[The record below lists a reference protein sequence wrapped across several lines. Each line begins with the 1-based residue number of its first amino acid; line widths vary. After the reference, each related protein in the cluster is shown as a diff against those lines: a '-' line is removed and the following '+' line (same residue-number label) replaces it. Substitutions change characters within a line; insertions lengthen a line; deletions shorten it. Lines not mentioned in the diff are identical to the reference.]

1 MVKKTVP
8 FLLFALFH
16 TLVDNKIENNIDICF
31 LNLNGTFLCVTQ
43 KRKVPIEGWVKVDG
57 IPPSYKAMA
66 GQVGEAGKK
75 VFPASPSS
83 IINLYRE
90 QSLIIPHM
98 IQFGI

>member
-8 FLLFALFH
+8 VLLFALFH

-66 GQVGEAGKK
+66 GQVGEAGKNR
-75 VFPASPSS
+75 SS
-83 IINLYRE
+83 KRFFLLPQVQLSTFIGNRALLYRT
-90 QSLIIPHM
+90 
-98 IQFGI
+98 